1 MDVLGRELRNLEA
14 NVGRL
19 KRAVDDL
26 ARTLDTVFWGVVLW
40 FVLMALA
47 VGITLQH

>member
-1 MDVLGRELRNLEA
+1 MDARSRELCNLEA

-19 KRAVDDL
+19 KRAVQEL
-26 ARTLDTVFWGVVLW
+26 SRTLDTVFWGVVLW

-47 VGITLQH
+47 VGITLYH